1 MKFINFIN
9 IMYHHHYHGN
19 QFPQPSQRLNT
30 WIVCALNVG
39 PLVTYSSW
47 HSQSDDLGTSCLTF
61 LFCSLEN
68 ALQLMF
74 SVSYCMILSVMYAIF
89 AIA

>member
-39 PLVTYSSW
+39 PLVTASW
-47 HSQSDDLGTSCLTF
+47 HSQSDDLGTSCLTC

-68 ALQLMF
+68 ALQSMF
-74 SVSYCMILSVMYAIF
+74 SVSYRMILAVIEAIF